1 MAPARRKSGSQ
12 GMNPA
17 LAGLLIVVAF
27 LGVLLTLELTGKTDL
42 GLRSLWSGGGEVH
55 AANTTPVVLS
65 QQALQPGDEVTV
77 AGLWNP
83 QQGTYNHTY
92 VDRARVAERN
102 YLARP
107 EEVVGRVLRRPKP
120 AGQAFVESDFLPPG
134 SPPGITGLVPADMKS
149 LSIEVDR
156 IPDLGL
162 LAFGDRFDLR
172 RSVEVDDSA
181 RRMAQEI
188 LESRTRVNEGDRMRL
203 SAIARGSEPML
214 VAQAGVVLRPSKG
227 GNTRN
232 ERIVVAV
239 HPEDLS
245 RLIGALD
252 GQGEIYC
259 SPRGKRA
266 DGAYERVEVVE
277 VDPMAEY
284 SWVLEISREVELIH
298 GDESQY
304 SSVPTPQTGD
314 DEVARIEAAAEV
326 GGGE

>member
-1 MAPARRKSGSQ
+1 
-12 GMNPA
+12 MNPA
-17 LAGLLIVVAF
+17 LAGLLILVAF

-42 GLRSLWSGGGEVH
+42 GLRSLWSGGREVR
-55 AANTTPVVLS
+55 AANTVPVVLS

-83 QQGTYNHTY
+83 QQGTYNHAF

-107 EEVVGRVLRRPKP
+107 EDVVGRVLRRPKP

-134 SPPGITGLVPADMKS
+134 SPPGITGLVPDDMKS

-156 IPDLGL
+156 VPDLAL

-181 RRMAQEI
+181 RRMAREI
-188 LESRTRVNEGDRMRL
+188 LESRTRVSESDRLRL
-203 SAIARGSEPML
+203 SAIAQGSEPVL

-227 GNTRN
+227 GKTRG

-239 HPEDLS
+239 HPDDLN
-245 RLIGALD
+245 RLIAAVD
-252 GQGEIYC
+252 GQGDLHC
-259 SPRGKRA
+259 SPRKKRA
-266 DGAYERVEVVE
+266 DGLYERVDVVE
-277 VDPMAEY
+277 IDPLAEY
-284 SWVLEISREVELIH
+284 AWVLEISREVELIH
-298 GDESQY
+298 GDESLF
-304 SSVPTPQTGD
+304 SSVPTPRGGA
-314 DEVARIEAAAEV
+314 DEVARVEAAAKV
-326 GGGE
+326 AGDQD